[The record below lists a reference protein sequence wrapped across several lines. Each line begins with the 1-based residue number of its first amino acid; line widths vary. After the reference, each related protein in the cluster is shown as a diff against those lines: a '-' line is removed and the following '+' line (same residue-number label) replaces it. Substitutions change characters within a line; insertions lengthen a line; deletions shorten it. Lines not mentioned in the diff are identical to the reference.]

1 MSNALVKRSGGGG
14 AIPALCSAL
23 LPGLGQ
29 LVKGETDK
37 GVGMLAVSVVAGSS
51 FLLSLPLIGSVAGLV
66 WGGTWLYSV
75 ADAAFSKPRR

>member
-1 MSNALVKRSGGGG
+1 MSNALVKRSDGGG

-29 LVKGETDK
+29 LVKGDTDK
-37 GVGMLAVSVVAGSS
+37 GVGMMVVAVVAASS
-51 FLLSLPLIGSVAGLV
+51 FLGSLPLVGSLAGLV